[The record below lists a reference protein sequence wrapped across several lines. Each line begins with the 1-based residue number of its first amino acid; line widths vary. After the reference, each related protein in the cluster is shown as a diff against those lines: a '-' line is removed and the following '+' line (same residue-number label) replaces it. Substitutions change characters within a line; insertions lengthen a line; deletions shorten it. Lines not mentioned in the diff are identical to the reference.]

1 MPVGDRMRDLPSSDI
16 RSRGVSRT
24 VAVVF
29 AAGLCALLCG
39 AGCMT
44 RSEKPVWAP
53 DSTLVYPSKKSSD
66 VNATISF
73 QLRDSAARETIKK
86 ADKERRREITKLK
99 RKRDDILALE
109 EERTRKA
116 QADAKRKADA
126 QKKSKGKKKKK
137 QTDDKTAVL
146 PAPSIRMD
154 PALRDSLDA
163 IQRRLTAL
171 EQEDSLSALLPWKL
185 KREDGSAV
193 GEHSFEI
200 EEGAS
205 VRATVRL
212 ENVYARGKRPLMIHF
227 VWLNPE
233 KKRVFKRMVEY
244 MPNDST
250 QTLSSTLSLTPNK
263 RSAGHYSLQVFL
275 FREQIA
281 EKWFELTGKG
291 KEEEEKGD
299 EGM

>member
-1 MPVGDRMRDLPSSDI
+1 MPVGDRSHGLSSLVTGGRI
-16 RSRGVSRT
+16 VMG
-24 VAVVF
+24 ALALGF
-29 AAGLCALLCG
+29 AAGLVLLSG

-53 DSTLVYPSKKSSD
+53 DSTLVYPSKKTND
-66 VNATISF
+66 INATISF
-73 QLRDSAARETIKK
+73 QLKDSAAREAIKK

-109 EERTRKA
+109 EERQRKA
-116 QADAKRKADA
+116 QADAKRKAEA

-137 QTDDKTAVL
+137 KTDEDVAVAPL
-146 PAPSIRMD
+146 PVLRID
-154 PALRDSLDA
+154 PALRDSLDV
-163 IQRRLTAL
+163 IQKRLTTL
-171 EQEDSLSALLPWKL
+171 EAEDSLSATLPWKL

-205 VRATVRL
+205 VRATIRL
-212 ENVYARGKRPLMIHF
+212 ENVYARGKRPIMFHF

-250 QTLSSTLSLTPNK
+250 QTLSSTLSLTPTK

-291 KEEEEKGD
+291 KEEDEKGD

>member
-1 MPVGDRMRDLPSSDI
+1 MPVEDRSSQSH
-16 RSRGVSRT
+16 SRISGRP
-24 VAVVF
+24 ANRGALALLF
-29 AAGLCALLCG
+29 AAGVCALLCG

-44 RSEKPVWAP
+44 RSDTPVWGP
-53 DSTLVYPSKKSSD
+53 DSTLVYPSKMAND

-73 QLRDSAARETIKK
+73 QLKDSAARDAIKK

-109 EERTRKA
+109 EERYRKA
-116 QADAKRKADA
+116 QADAKRKAEA
-126 QKKSKGKKKKK
+126 EKKSKGKKKKK
-137 QTDDKTAVL
+137 AVDDSA
-146 PAPSIRMD
+146 PAPPLTLRAD
-154 PALRDSLDA
+154 PAARDSLDA
-163 IQRRLTAL
+163 LEKRITAL
-171 EQEDSLSALLPWKL
+171 ETEDSLSALLPWKL
-185 KREDGSAV
+185 KREDGAVV

-205 VRATVRL
+205 VRATIRL
-212 ENVYARGKRPLMIHF
+212 ENVYARGKRPLMFHF
-227 VWLNPE
+227 VWVNPE
-233 KKRVFKRMVEY
+233 GKRVFKRMLEY

-250 QTLSSTLSLTPNK
+250 QSLTSTLSITPTK

-281 EKWFELTGKG
+281 EKPFELAGKG
-291 KEEEEKGD
+291 KEEDEKGD